1 MAVYKEKNGTYKVQ
15 FYKTNG
21 KGEKVLTTK
30 RGFPDK
36 ASAELFSALQ
46 KNNKGK
52 FNIGDVTIETFVE
65 MYFKDKRNLKEK
77 SLKNKKNIIDKHILN
92 VRNEDEITSL
102 KGKKLRDITAKVII
116 DWQNA
121 KIDEGYSDSYLLS
134 IRKELSALLNH
145 AEAVYH
151 LKDNPS
157 KGVPRMGSFDVG
169 EVEFWTV
176 DEFDQFIENISDQ
189 KDMYYV
195 IWNVLFYSGMR
206 LGELLALKPRCINFE
221 NLYIKISETYHR
233 SNKEDVFTTT
243 KTKAGSRTVYM
254 PAFVMDMLKDY
265 LYERPD
271 IGQND
276 RVFPVV
282 HKTVQNHLRKEIN
295 KTNMKYIHVHCLR
308 HSHVAYLINLGY
320 KIEVISKRVGHKD
333 TTITTRIYGHLYN
346 TDEKE
351 VANGLQQKFI
361 DRNNDVKK
369 KEAV

>member
-36 ASAELFSALQ
+36 ASAELFSAMQ

-52 FNIGDVTIETFVE
+52 YNIGDVKIETFVE

-77 SLKNKKNIIDKHILN
+77 SIKNKKNIIDKHILN
-92 VRNEDEITSL
+92 VGNVDAIASF
-102 KGKKLRDITAKVII
+102 KGKKLKDITAKAII

-121 KIDEGYSDSYLLS
+121 KIDEGYSDAYLLS

-151 LKDNPS
+151 LENNPS
-157 KGVPRMGSFDVG
+157 KGVPRMGSFDSG

-176 DEFDQFIENISDQ
+176 DEFEHFIESVSNRE
-189 KDMYYV
+189 DMYYV
-195 IWNVLFYSGMR
+195 IWMTLFYSGIR
-206 LGELLALKPRCINFE
+206 LGELLALKPTCIDFE
-221 NLYIKISETYHR
+221 KSSIKISETYHR

-254 PAFVMDMLKDY
+254 PAFVMDILKEY
-265 LYERPD
+265 LDNRPD
-271 IGQND
+271 IGRND
-276 RVFPVV
+276 RMFPVV
-282 HKTVQNHLRKEIN
+282 HKTVQNHLRAEIY
-295 KTNMKYIHVHCLR
+295 KTNLKYIHVHCLR
-308 HSHVAYLINLGY
+308 HSHVAHLINLGY

-333 TTITTRIYGHLYN
+333 TTITSRIYGHLYN
-346 TDEKE
+346 TDEIE
-351 VANGLQQKFI
+351 VANGLQKNHIKRSKSFY
-361 DRNNDVKK
+361 KK
-369 KEAV
+369 VAV